1 MTFLLRISTDDE
13 YNIIM
18 KERILNYRNRI
29 DNLISMNSEETDWDR
44 VIEEHLIQ
52 IGFFQHER
60 LIHWLVTML
69 FALLTFMAVGVYLIT
84 GAVYVLAL
92 IGILLVLLIPYIMH
106 YYLLEN
112 ETQKMYD
119 QYDRMLELKKERE
132 EGWDSIED

>member
-1 MTFLLRISTDDE
+1 
-13 YNIIM
+13 M

-29 DNLISMNSEETDWDR
+29 DNLISINSNETDWDK
-44 VIEEHLIQ
+44 VIKEHLIQ

-106 YYLLEN
+106 YYLLEK
-112 ETQKMYD
+112 ETQKMYV

-132 EGWDSIED
+132 VGWASIED